1 MRKQISSKAYNM
13 NYAAPFPFI
22 ISSRGATASLQQSL
36 PGNRTTSLCR
46 VPLQKKG
53 TDLSSL
59 ATIPNPGG
67 ITTDAQGFIY
77 ITEATGPWIHRIS
90 PDGYHH
96 ATWAAKCE
104 TNAIARAT
112 YGLAV
117 FQGFLYLSYSNSGR
131 IVKIDLK
138 NPAAG
143 ETTVLRGLVGSFGLA
158 VHDGF
163 LYIAS
168 YHSGK
173 IIRVEATATNAV
185 YKSTTHDYCRVSGA
199 RGICFDSHGALYV
212 ASYGAGT
219 IFRYNRKGPPV
230 AVITGL
236 PVYVT
241 DLRMNGQDELYISCN
256 ATTEGVRQ
264 YGADLASYSNPH
276 TLSQAA
282 ATLIWG
288 ISLTPADSLLV
299 AAYNTNEVLGAV
311 QHPALYPTHVHT
323 QLGDAASP
331 VSFSRPPSYIVCFF
345 CRITLKPR
353 SGQAEAP
360 ELSSMHVILENDQ
373 IQLLE

>member
-1 MRKQISSKAYNM
+1 MS
-13 NYAAPFPFI
+13 YAAPFPFI
-22 ISSRGATASLQQSL
+22 ISSKGATASLQQSS
-36 PGNRTTSLCR
+36 PGNRTTALCR

-53 TDLSSL
+53 TDLSAL

-90 PDGYHH
+90 ADGNHH
-96 ATWAAKCE
+96 RTWATKGE
-104 TNAIARAT
+104 TNGIARAT

-117 FQGFLYLSYSNSGR
+117 FQGFLYLSYSNSGK

-143 ETTVLRGLVGSFGLA
+143 ETIVLRGLVGAFGLA
-158 VHDGF
+158 VYDGF

-168 YHSGK
+168 YHSGQV
-173 IIRVEATATNAV
+173 IRLEATATNAV
-185 YKSTTHDYCRVSGA
+185 YKSTLHDYCRVSGA
-199 RGICFDSHGALYV
+199 RGICFDSQGALYI
-212 ASYGAGT
+212 AAYGAGT

-241 DLRMNGQDELYISCN
+241 DLRMNSQDELYISFN
-256 ATTEGVRQ
+256 STTEGVRK
-264 YGADLASYSNPH
+264 YDAGLESYSNPH
-276 TLSQAA
+276 TLSPAA
-282 ATLIWG
+282 AMLIWG
-288 ISLTPADSLLV
+288 ISLTPGDSLLV
-299 AAYNTNEVLGAV
+299 AAYNANQLLGAI

-323 QLGDAASP
+323 QLGDAAAL
-331 VSFSRPPSYIVCFF
+331 VSFSRPPSYITCTS
-345 CRITLKPR
+345 CKIALKPR
-353 SGQAEAP
+353 SGPDEAP
-360 ELSSMHVILENDQ
+360 ELSSMHLIIENDQ